1 MGLIFFFN
9 KKGAVDILCS
19 LEVTHMFMLNC
30 EF

>member
-1 MGLIFFFN
+1 MGLIFFF